1 MAWEIERRFLVRVVD
16 TLWYTLGDGHHY
28 RQGYIR
34 NGEPS
39 VRIRTGEPRG
49 AVLTCKIGS
58 GIRREEVETVV
69 PDEIA
74 VRLMEAA
81 EDRIIEKIR
90 WKIGPWELDRFMG
103 ALDGLAL
110 MEIELED
117 ESDPLPES
125 PDGVQ
130 ILREVTDDNR
140 FVSGRLSRMTPRKQR
155 KLVKKAYKEVKG
167 WTGLSD

>member
-1 MAWEIERRFLVRVVD
+1 MAWEIERRFLVSVVD

-90 WKIGPWELDRFMG
+90 WKIGPWELDRFLG